1 MSNDMPKPVFKAPL
15 PPSTGTGAPKAAAP
29 QMPTYRPVQTPGTG
43 TPQTTK
49 TGSPQMPAGGRPTPA
64 QPTQPIHSAPRP
76 SSYTGVSAQP
86 TPGPTTSTQGLYDDN
101 FAAQFN
107 LPPVLLTTKVM
118 GAIMAGIFLF
128 GILFGATVFGGTTQT
143 TTSGLQGVVRNPE
156 VPAGRKRCGIAERTQ
171 GCVLF
176 MMNASRR
183 DREARSFY
191 DEAARIT
198 GVPSYTIELGNIE
211 YATSIIRPGFLAQIN
226 IPPTNR

>member
-15 PPSTGTGAPKAAAP
+15 PPSGTKAPAAP
-29 QMPTYRPVQTPGTG
+29 QMPVYKPA
-43 TPQTTK
+43 TTSGANVPK
-49 TGSPQMPAGGRPTPA
+49 MPAGVRSTTTQQTVTQPKTSVSPPSQTQPA
-64 QPTQPIHSAPRP
+64 QS
-76 SSYTGVSAQP
+76 TG
-86 TPGPTTSTQGLYDDN
+86 GLYDDN

-118 GAIMAGIFLF
+118 GAIIAGIFFF
-128 GILFGATVFGGTTQT
+128 GILFGATVFGGSTKT

-176 MMNASRR
+176 MMNATRR

>member
-15 PPSTGTGAPKAAAP
+15 PPSGTKAPAAP
-29 QMPTYRPVQTPGTG
+29 QMPVYKPATTSGANTP
-43 TPQTTK
+43 K
-49 TGSPQMPAGGRPTPA
+49 MPAGVRSATTQQTVTQPKTSVLPSSQVQQA
-64 QPTQPIHSAPRP
+64 QPTK
-76 SSYTGVSAQP
+76 
-86 TPGPTTSTQGLYDDN
+86 GLYDDN

-118 GAIMAGIFLF
+118 GAIMAGIFFF
-128 GILFGATVFGGTTQT
+128 GILFGAMVFGGTTKT

-156 VPAGRKRCGIAERTQ
+156 VPAGRRRCGIAERTQ

-176 MMNASRR
+176 IMNASRR

>member
-15 PPSTGTGAPKAAAP
+15 PPSGTKTPAAP
-29 QMPTYRPVQTPGTG
+29 QMPVYKPTAASGTNA
-43 TPQTTK
+43 PK
-49 TGSPQMPAGGRPTPA
+49 MPASVRSATTQQTIAQPKTAVPPQGQTQPA
-64 QPTQPIHSAPRP
+64 QPA
-76 SSYTGVSAQP
+76 G
-86 TPGPTTSTQGLYDDN
+86 GLYDDN

-118 GAIMAGIFLF
+118 GAILAGVFLF
-128 GILFGATVFGGTTQT
+128 GILFGATVFGGTTKT

-176 MMNASRR
+176 MMNATRR